1 MSERLDAMRRLM
13 RLQGQVKRLA
23 EARLAE
29 AEAERRE
36 IEAAQRDLDAFVG
49 EAPVAGKLASLVVV
63 QRRRLGAQAVLAGQK
78 VDRQAQETREARTRL
93 KIAERMAETLGAED
107 RQLQERKEFE
117 RLLDGMMGR
126 KPAAL

>member
-23 EARLAE
+23 EVKFAE

-36 IEAAQRDLDAFVG
+36 TEAAQRDLDAFVG
-49 EAPVAGKLASLVVV
+49 AAPVAGKLASLVVV
-63 QRRRLGAQAVLAGQK
+63 QRRRLGAQAVLAAQQ
-78 VDRQAQETREARTRL
+78 VDRQAEETREARSRL

-107 RQLQERKEFE
+107 RRLQERKAFE

-126 KPAAL
+126 TSAEP

>member
-63 QRRRLGAQAVLAGQK
+63 QRRRLGAQAVVAGQK
-78 VDRQAQETREARTRL
+78 VDRQAQETREARSRL

-107 RQLQERKEFE
+107 RQLQERKELE
-117 RLLDGMMGR
+117 RLLDGMMGQTR
-126 KPAAL
+126 AEP

>member
-23 EARLAE
+23 EVKLAE
-29 AEAERRE
+29 AEAARRD
-36 IEAAQRDLDAFVG
+36 IKAAQRDLDAFVG

-63 QRRRLGAQAVLAGQK
+63 QRRRLGAQAVLAAQQ
-78 VDRQAQETREARTRL
+78 VDRQAEETREARSRL

-107 RQLQERKEFE
+107 RRLEERKAFE
-117 RLLDGMMGR
+117 RLLDGMMGQ
-126 KPAAL
+126 KSAEP